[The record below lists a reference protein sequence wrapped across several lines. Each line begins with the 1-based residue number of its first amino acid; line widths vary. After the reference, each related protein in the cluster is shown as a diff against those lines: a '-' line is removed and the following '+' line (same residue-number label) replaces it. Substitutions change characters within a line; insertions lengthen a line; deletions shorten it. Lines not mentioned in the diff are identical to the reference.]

1 MDMCFGH
8 QMPWLG
14 QSVGIPASKGED
26 KGFSCLVIKVEKDIS
41 HQREE
46 HLDLTAPSPVS
57 QPAVH
62 LHCKFSGQEV
72 VQLVFPVFWYFTPTD
87 PPPTRAFKLPPN
99 CLWEIPSNFSPLLVI
114 WRQLLPNVLIP
125 LMKRSWTGFAQV
137 WWPCCWLDDGTE
149 FLANTAS
156 PTQCTLPT
164 GKYQHVPTKRNS
176 EAP

>member
-14 QSVGIPASKGED
+14 QSVGIPASRGEE
-26 KGFSCLVIKVEKDIS
+26 KGFSCLVIKMEKDIS

-99 CLWEIPSNFSPLLVI
+99 CLWEIPSDFSPLSHLKAAAPKCTNPTNEEIMDWVCASLMT
-114 WRQLLPNVLIP
+114 LLLI
-125 LMKRSWTGFAQV
+125 R
-137 WWPCCWLDDGTE
+137 
-149 FLANTAS
+149 
-156 PTQCTLPT
+156 
-164 GKYQHVPTKRNS
+164 
-176 EAP
+176 